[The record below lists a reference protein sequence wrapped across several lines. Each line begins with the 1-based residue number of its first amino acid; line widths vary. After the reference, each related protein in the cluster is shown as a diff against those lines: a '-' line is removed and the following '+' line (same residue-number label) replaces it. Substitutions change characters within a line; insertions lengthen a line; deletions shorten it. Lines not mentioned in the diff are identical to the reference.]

1 VARLVD
7 GLEVLGVGSL
17 GQLVAVFR
25 GDPVPEIEL
34 TEGRRQGPTQS
45 AGRSLDVADVGGEV
59 EAQWAV
65 ESRRPPGTT

>member
-1 VARLVD
+1 LVD